1 MFHKID
7 METWERKEY
16 YHYYINFIK
25 SKYNLNVDMD
35 ITKLLKLVKEKK
47 LKLYPV
53 LIYAVMKGINKNKE
67 FRMSYDKEGNL
78 GYWDYC
84 NPSYTIFHDDDKTF
98 SDIWS
103 EYSEDFSIFYSNVT
117 RDMEKYK
124 NIKGIKSKPERPD
137 NFSPVSSIPW
147 LSFTGYSNDTY
158 SESNM
163 FFPVTVFGKYYER
176 DRKILL
182 PFSVFAV
189 HAVADGY
196 HTCKLIND
204 IQEIILEV
212 ENWLNM

>member
-67 FRMSYDKEGNL
+67 FRMSYDKEENL

-163 FFPVTVFGKYYER
+163 LFPVTVFGKYYER

>member
-147 LSFTGYSNDTY
+147 LSFIGYSNDTY

-163 FFPVTVFGKYYER
+163 LFPVTVFGKYYER

>member
-47 LKLYPV
+47 LKLYTV

-103 EYSEDFSIFYSNVT
+103 EYSEDFFIFYSNVT

-163 FFPVTVFGKYYER
+163 LFPVTVFGKYYER

>member
-1 MFHKID
+1 MFHKIN

-47 LKLYPV
+47 LKFYPTI
-53 LIYAVMKGINKNKE
+53 IYAVMRGINKNRE
-67 FRMSYDKEGNL
+67 FRMSYDKEENL

-84 NPSYTIFHDDDKTF
+84 NPSYTIFHEDDKTF

-103 EYSEDFSIFYSNVT
+103 EYSEDFSIFYSNVIN
-117 RDMEKYK
+117 DMEKYK
-124 NIKGIKSKPERPD
+124 DVKGIKGKPGRGD

-158 SESNM
+158 SESSM
-163 FFPVTVFGKYYER
+163 LFPVTVFGKYYER
-176 DRKILL
+176 DGKILL
-182 PFSVFAV
+182 PFSVFAT

-204 IQEIILEV
+204 IQEIVLDV

>member
-47 LKLYPV
+47 LKFYPTI
-53 LIYAVMKGINKNKE
+53 IYAVMRGINKNRE

-84 NPSYTIFHDDDKTF
+84 NPSYTIFHEDDKTF

-103 EYSEDFSIFYSNVT
+103 EYSEDFSIFYSNVIN
-117 RDMEKYK
+117 DMEKYK
-124 NIKGIKSKPERPD
+124 DVKGIKGKPGRGD
-137 NFSPVSSIPW
+137 NFSPVPSIPW

-158 SESNM
+158 SESSM
-163 FFPVTVFGKYYER
+163 LFPVTVFGKYYER
-176 DRKILL
+176 DGKILL
-182 PFSVFAV
+182 PFSVFAT

-204 IQEIILEV
+204 IQEIVLDV

>member
-67 FRMSYDKEGNL
+67 FRMSYDKEENL

-163 FFPVTVFGKYYER
+163 LFPVTVFGKYYER

-182 PFSVFAV
+182 PFSIFAV

>member
-47 LKLYPV
+47 LKFYPTI
-53 LIYAVMKGINKNKE
+53 IYAVMRGINKNRE

-84 NPSYTIFHDDDKTF
+84 NPSYTIFHEDDKTF

-103 EYSEDFSIFYSNVT
+103 EYSEDFSIFYSNVIN
-117 RDMEKYK
+117 DMEKYK
-124 NIKGIKSKPERPD
+124 DVKGIKGKPRRGD
-137 NFSPVSSIPW
+137 NFFPVSSIPW

-163 FFPVTVFGKYYER
+163 LFPVTVFGKYYER
-176 DRKILL
+176 DGKILL
-182 PFSVFAV
+182 PFSVFAT

-204 IQEIILEV
+204 IQEIVLDV